1 MREHICRAGLAALV
15 GLSLQHEACAQHSSG
30 NERDKLDPIY
40 AELPPPP
47 QAMSSLYDRFDA
59 GQRALDGSDD
69 PHRLVS
75 PVSRTVGVS
84 FTSGGQINIIR
95 IAQDYPSSISFV
107 DSTGQPWPIAW
118 DITTKKIGGCDDKGD
133 GHNASVRA
141 VGISACIPEPGSNV
155 LQLTPISRYA
165 HGGVLVSLKDAPKPV
180 SFMIIAGTGSYDAD
194 MTARVNKRGP
204 NAKDI
209 VSTDPEAPATGSKL
223 MHDILDGTPP
233 LEAIPLLVSG
243 VNPDDLRAW
252 KLANKIYLRTTYQ
265 LMSPS
270 FTDHQSLYDT
280 TAYEIPATTRLL
292 VSSAIKQGIPVSL
305 REDPHE

>member
-1 MREHICRAGLAALV
+1 MRWDIGFAGLMVFLYLNSCQAAF
-15 GLSLQHEACAQHSSG
+15 AQRG
-30 NERDKLDPIY
+30 PDNERDQLDPIY
-40 AELPPPP
+40 ASLPPPP
-47 QAMSSLYDRFDA
+47 QAMSHLYDRFDA
-59 GQRALDGSDD
+59 GQRALDGVDD

-75 PVSRTVGVS
+75 PVSRTVSVS

-118 DITTKKIGGCDDKGD
+118 DITTKKSGGCDDKGD

-141 VGISACIPEPGSNV
+141 VGISACVPEPGSNV

-209 VSTDPEAPATGSKL
+209 VSTDPDAPSTGSPL
-223 MHDILDGTPP
+223 MDNITNGTPP
-233 LEAIPLLVSG
+233 ADATPMLVSG

-252 KLANKIYLRTTYQ
+252 KIGKKIYLRTTYQ
-265 LMSPS
+265 LMSPG
-270 FTDHQSLYDT
+270 FTDHQSLFDT
-280 TAYEIPATTRLL
+280 TAYEIPVTTRLL
-292 VSSAIKQGIPVSL
+292 VSSATKQGIPVTL
-305 REDPHE
+305 KEDAHE